1 MAYSVQN
8 IINIILDAVPQ
19 AMRDDTV
26 DTLKI
31 GDGGMEVS
39 GIVTTFT
46 VTMEVIKQAESLGAN
61 FIITHEPTFYDH
73 KDQVET
79 WLQNDPVVTKKRQML
94 AEKKMAVW
102 RFHDNWHRYT
112 PDGILTGM
120 VRKLHWEQFQDHENP
135 AVFSRA
141 EMMLSQL
148 AEELKHCFRLDAI
161 KVIGHPEQKIKKIG
175 FLMGAPGGEW
185 QITFLSHHDVDAV
198 ICGEPVEWQTG
209 EYLRDASIQGRN
221 LSLLLLGHV
230 LSEQAGMHYLVE
242 WLRPKIP
249 GIPIHYV
256 EVPDLFRSL

>member
-102 RFHDNWHRYT
+102 RFHGNWHRYT

-135 AVFSRA
+135 AIFSRA

-148 AEELKHCFRLDAI
+148 AEELK
-161 KVIGHPEQKIKKIG
+161 
-175 FLMGAPGGEW
+175 
-185 QITFLSHHDVDAV
+185 
-198 ICGEPVEWQTG
+198 
-209 EYLRDASIQGRN
+209 
-221 LSLLLLGHV
+221 
-230 LSEQAGMHYLVE
+230 
-242 WLRPKIP
+242 
-249 GIPIHYV
+249 
-256 EVPDLFRSL
+256 